1 MFSKDYL
8 NEEATYQL
16 NKTAEME
23 NELDRNYLI
32 YKTGNKKKDKTYD
45 FRNFKTIRSFG
56 IELSNNNL
64 SLDDILEQWIR
75 LKDDIDIFKE
85 STRPKQPV

>member
-1 MFSKDYL
+1 MFSKNYQ

-32 YKTGNKKKDKTYD
+32 YKTGNKKKDKMYD

-64 SLDDILEQWIR
+64 SLDDILEQ
-75 LKDDIDIFKE
+75 
-85 STRPKQPV
+85 

>member
-8 NEEATYQL
+8 NEDATYQL

-23 NELDRNYLI
+23 IELDRNYFI

-45 FRNFKTIRSFG
+45 FWKFKTIRSFG
-56 IELSNNNL
+56 IKLSNNNL
-64 SLDDILEQWIR
+64 SLDDALEQWIR
-75 LKDDIDIFKE
+75 LKDDFDIYKE
-85 STRPKQPV
+85 STKPKQPI

>member
-23 NELDRNYLI
+23 NELDGYYFI

-45 FRNFKTIRSFG
+45 FWKFKTMRSFG